1 MGIAIF
7 RHLGTDRR
15 FKQKRQAKAAD
26 RCLDLESAGDKGLFC
41 FIVDSRVRL
50 RQPTGALC
58 TNSTSPCCTRIF
70 IHSFFVHIRGG
81 WSKKGPMTA
90 TGQRSPH
97 KAKIFKGKKGR
108 ADNTIRHHSGKASR
122 LCCRPGSHSFFLSS
136 SKKKKAQTAT
146 DPMTTKTETHK
157 RAASATEPAAQDPA
171 RRFAQTLAALAKL
184 SGGDVSAPYAD
195 NGWMGSIQRYDS
207 KAASLAR
214 LRAARASTNAPGAPF
229 TPTGSAT
236 PSPGTARASVDVVFA
251 RIRAAVLDN
260 CGIAW
265 DVVDLSEADDHE
277 EDSYF
282 HVIEWLGDCL
292 SLESDECAQRR
303 ADRGVACERAQGTA
317 LEEAMWTLERLEE
330 GALRANVRA
339 RPGLVEP
346 QGEAMCLRLAT
357 AAAVKRIAPDADD
370 MGMVFSHPALGRR
383 VSRIGRVYRDAMRH
397 RIEWAYDVY
406 AALADKVD
414 AMRARGEPAPDG
426 PVPTPRSAAAWFAS
440 RPVGLLPAGLDR
452 VLVMRPA
459 KRRRLVAP
467 RDNNNNITID
477 GDGNDGDHNIDG
489 GVDSTDNNDG
499 GALL

>member
-1 MGIAIF
+1 MA
-7 RHLGTDRR
+7 
-15 FKQKRQAKAAD
+15 
-26 RCLDLESAGDKGLFC
+26 
-41 FIVDSRVRL
+41 
-50 RQPTGALC
+50 
-58 TNSTSPCCTRIF
+58 
-70 IHSFFVHIRGG
+70 
-81 WSKKGPMTA
+81 
-90 TGQRSPH
+90 
-97 KAKIFKGKKGR
+97 
-108 ADNTIRHHSGKASR
+108 
-122 LCCRPGSHSFFLSS
+122 
-136 SKKKKAQTAT
+136 
-146 DPMTTKTETHK
+146 TKTETHK

-171 RRFAQTLAALAKL
+171 RRFGQTLAALAKL
-184 SGGDVSAPYAD
+184 SGGDVCAPYAD
-195 NGWMGSIQRYDS
+195 SGWMGSIQRHDS

-214 LRAARASTNAPGAPF
+214 LRAARASTIAPGAPF

-265 DVVDLSEADDHE
+265 DVIDLSEADDHE

-292 SLESDECAQRR
+292 SLESDEYAQQR
-303 ADRGVACERAQGTA
+303 ADRGVAGERAQETA
-317 LEEAMWTLERLEE
+317 LEEAMWTLERLED

-357 AAAVKRIAPDADD
+357 AAAVKRLAPDADE
-370 MGMVFSHPALGRR
+370 MGMVFSRPALGRR
-383 VSRIGRVYRDAMRH
+383 VSRIGRLYRDTMRH
-397 RIEWAYDVY
+397 RIEWAYDIY

-452 VLVMRPA
+452 ALVARPA

-467 RDNNNNITID
+467 HDDDNTITINVTDDNNDNLGSGADSTGNNNNNNNTN
-477 GDGNDGDHNIDG
+477 GD
-489 GVDSTDNNDG
+489 
-499 GALL
+499 AF